1 MCIYC
6 EEILNCACILW
17 RFWIIVYLLC
27 GSFVYLCGN
36 NYCVEILNDSNYV
49 LQVEFADLVV
59 VNHVFCVDRLE

>member
-1 MCIYC
+1 M
-6 EEILNCACILW
+6 
-17 RFWIIVYLLC
+17 YLLC